1 MYLHGV
7 AVKLVQ
13 LTYERAKVKLACA
26 LSASEKEENEVKA
39 RGMSDLLPLYH
50 SVAEDEAFFV
60 DDVGIALIPLDNR
73 DKRTAVLTG
82 SPHSQ
87 QLL

>member
-39 RGMSDLLPLYH
+39 SEKTNLN
-50 SVAEDEAFFV
+50 E
-60 DDVGIALIPLDNR
+60 
-73 DKRTAVLTG
+73 KK
-82 SPHSQ
+82 
-87 QLL
+87 